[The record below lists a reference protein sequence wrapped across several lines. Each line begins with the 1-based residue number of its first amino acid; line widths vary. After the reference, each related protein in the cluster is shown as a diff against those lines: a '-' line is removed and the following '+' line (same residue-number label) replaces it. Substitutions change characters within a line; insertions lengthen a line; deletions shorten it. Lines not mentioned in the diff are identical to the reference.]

1 MWIICGMIS
10 VIFCVLSW
18 IMTIQ
23 EKEKANWASICSL
36 SFVAIT
42 ILMQYKMVLNWV
54 NKGDWSA
61 MLDVIP
67 TMFVILCAYVS
78 ILLLANIA
86 AIVKSR

>member
-10 VIFCVLSW
+10 VFFCVMSW

-23 EKEKANWASICSL
+23 KKGKANWASICSL

-42 ILMQYKMVLNWV
+42 ILMQYKMVLKWV

-61 MLDVIP
+61 MLDVVP
-67 TMFVILCAYVS
+67 TMFLILCGYVS